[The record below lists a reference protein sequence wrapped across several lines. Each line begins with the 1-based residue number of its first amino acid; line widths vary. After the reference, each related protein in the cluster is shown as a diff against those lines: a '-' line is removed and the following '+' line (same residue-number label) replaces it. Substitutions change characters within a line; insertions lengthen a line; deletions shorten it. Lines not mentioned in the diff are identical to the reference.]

1 VSTFS
6 VRRARRGD
14 LPVIVGMLADD
25 HLGAT
30 RESVDDL
37 SPYEAA
43 FAVIDSDPHQYLA
56 ICEADGHIAG
66 TMQLTVIPG
75 LSRKGLTRLL
85 IEGVRVHRDA
95 RGSGIGSQMI
105 AWAIGY
111 AREQGCGMV
120 QLTTDKSREDAHR
133 FYERLGFEATHL
145 GFKIT
150 LEDADG
156 VPRGSSRGSRADD
169 PMGSAPTQ

>member
-1 VSTFS
+1 MSEMH
-6 VRRARRGD
+6 VRRARRDD

-43 FAVIDSDPHQYLA
+43 FAAIDGDPHQYLA
-56 ICEADGHIAG
+56 ICEVEGRIAG

-75 LSRKGLTRLL
+75 LSRKGMTRLL

-95 RGSGIGSQMI
+95 RSGGVGSRMI

-111 AREQGCGMV
+111 AREQGCGLV
-120 QLTTDKSREDAHR
+120 QLTTDKSRPDAHR

-145 GFKIT
+145 GFK
-150 LEDADG
+150 LNL
-156 VPRGSSRGSRADD
+156 
-169 PMGSAPTQ
+169 

>member
-1 VSTFS
+1 MSEMH
-6 VRRARRGD
+6 VRRARRDD

-30 RESVDDL
+30 RESADDL

-43 FAVIDSDPHQYLA
+43 FSTIDADPHQYLA
-56 ICEADGHIAG
+56 ICEVDRRIAG

-75 LSRKGLTRLL
+75 LSHKGMTRLL

-95 RGSGIGSQMI
+95 RSGGIGSRMI
-105 AWAIGY
+105 EWAIGY
-111 AREQGCGMV
+111 AREQGCGLV
-120 QLTTDKSREDAHR
+120 QLTTDKSRPDAHR

-145 GFKIT
+145 GFKMK
-150 LEDADG
+150 LD
-156 VPRGSSRGSRADD
+156 
-169 PMGSAPTQ
+169 